1 MLNKT
6 LNINKIQIYLYCQI
20 CSRITSYITDN
31 PYLGIPLF
39 SKCQFLYTSLIN
51 QNLLLQTMV
60 CQNVRQTRRLRTPIL
75 RKPKAPTVS
84 PKTQMPRMCTN
95 HCSQLPAQQKIK
107 QKRTGLL
114 TTHFIIKF
122 LHICNHKIFTIY
134 LSCKM

>member
-6 LNINKIQIYLYCQI
+6 LNKNKLQIYLYCQI

-31 PYLGIPLF
+31 PYFGIPLQI
-39 SKCQFLYTSLIN
+39 QFLYTSLIN

-60 CQNVRQTRRLRTPIL
+60 CQNVRQTRRLRTLIL

-84 PKTQMPRMCTN
+84 PKTRMPRMCTN

-122 LHICNHKIFTIY
+122 LHISVITKY
-134 LSCKM
+134 LSCIFLVKCD